1 MFALSGITLG
11 CDPDTFVYCF
21 CFLWIFYDWLLLS
34 AVCWLQAARTVASTP
49 RVIGRSYVHPNIFQ
63 EEIIATR
70 RKHVGSNLKWRQ
82 IKITPKRKPI
92 SQHNSAHV
100 GYYKN
105 TIYNKKFFRCLILI
119 KTYVLTITNVLMMW
133 FIMSHLT
140 FKTTTFSSF
149 TSWSSVDKIREGFGC
164 ALSNQ
169 TSMTHFNIG
178 HLSMTN
184 VLSK

>member
-1 MFALSGITLG
+1 M
-11 CDPDTFVYCF
+11 
-21 CFLWIFYDWLLLS
+21 
-34 AVCWLQAARTVASTP
+34 
-49 RVIGRSYVHPNIFQ
+49 
-63 EEIIATR
+63 
-70 RKHVGSNLKWRQ
+70 KWRQ
-82 IKITPKRKPI
+82 ITNAPKRKPI

-100 GYYKN
+100 GDYKN

-119 KTYVLTITNVLMMW
+119 KTYVLTITNVCMMW

-140 FKTTTFSSF
+140 FKTTTFTSF

-169 TSMTHFNIG
+169 TPMTHFNIG

-184 VLSK
+184 FLFNVNFFFEISKYNILFQSYVIYTKNYF